1 MRTLLAGFALLVLAA
16 VGWLYWSPQRAADQ
30 IQAAA
35 AAQDTVALSP
45 LVDYPALR
53 TTLKDQF
60 DQILLSRMPNG
71 PGEIGRA
78 LISTV
83 TEPLAQ
89 RLGSPQGVVFM
100 LRNASPFLPLGDATV
115 TTRLQRE
122 DHTRAMLILFRS
134 DAPRDST
141 MFALE
146 RDGLKWRMTGAYI
159 TEVIQ

>member
-1 MRTLLAGFALLVLAA
+1 VRKLLVGFVLLVLAA
-16 VGWLYWSPQRAADQ
+16 VGWLYWSPGHTADQ

-35 AAQDTVALSP
+35 AAEDTVALEP
-45 LVDYPALR
+45 YVDYPALR
-53 TTLKDQF
+53 ATLKDQF
-60 DQILLSRMPNG
+60 DRILLARMPNG

-78 LISTV
+78 LISAV
-83 TEPLAQ
+83 TEPLAE
-89 RLGSPQGVVFM
+89 RLGSPKGVLFM

-122 DHTRAMLILFRS
+122 DHTRAMLVLIRS
-134 DAPRDST
+134 DTPRDST

-146 RDGLKWRMTGAYI
+146 RDGIKWRMTGAFI

>member
-1 MRTLLAGFALLVLAA
+1 MRKLLASFVLLVLAA
-16 VGWLYWSPQRAADQ
+16 VGWLYWSPGHAADQ

-35 AAQDTVALSP
+35 AAQDTVALAP

-53 TTLKDQF
+53 ITLKDQF
-60 DQILLSRMPNG
+60 DRILLARTPNG

-78 LISTV
+78 LISAV

-100 LRNASPFLPLGDATV
+100 LRNASPFIPLGNATI

-122 DHTRAMLILFRS
+122 DHTRAMMILIRS

-146 RDGLKWRMTGAYI
+146 REGLTWRMTEAYI

>member
-1 MRTLLAGFALLVLAA
+1 VRKLLAGFVFLVLAA
-16 VGWLYWSPQRAADQ
+16 VGWLYWSPGYAADQ

-35 AAQDTVALSP
+35 AAEDSVALEP
-45 LVDYPALR
+45 YVDYPALR
-53 TTLKDQF
+53 ATLKDQF
-60 DQILLSRMPNG
+60 DRILLARMPNG

-78 LISTV
+78 LISAV
-83 TEPLAQ
+83 TEPLAE
-89 RLGSPQGVVFM
+89 RLGSPQGALFM

-122 DHTRAMLILFRS
+122 DHTRAMLILIRS
-134 DAPRDST
+134 DTPRDST

-146 RDGLKWRMTGAYI
+146 RDGIKWRMTGAFI

>member
-16 VGWLYWSPQRAADQ
+16 VGWLYWSPQRAADR

-35 AAQDTVALSP
+35 AAEDTVALEP
-45 LVDYPALR
+45 YVDYPALR

-60 DQILLSRMPNG
+60 DRILLARMPNG

-78 LISTV
+78 LISRV
-83 TEPLAQ
+83 TEPLAE
-89 RLGSPQGVVFM
+89 RLGGPQGVLFM
-100 LRNASPFLPLGDATV
+100 LRNGSPFMPLGSATI
-115 TTRLQRE
+115 TTRLERE
-122 DHTRAMLILFRS
+122 DHTRAMLILLRS

-159 TEVIQ
+159 TEVLQ